1 MTKLFEGKVAL
12 VTGASRGIGAA
23 TAKALAAQGA
33 HVIIT
38 ARTAKD
44 LEAVEDAIFN
54 AGGNATIAPLDLTD
68 GDSIA
73 RLATAVTER
82 WGKLD
87 VLVLNAA
94 MLGTLAPVPAIDG
107 AEFARLFTL
116 NVTAQQVL
124 IASFDALLRKSDAGR
139 LVALTSSVGAAPRAF
154 WGAYGASKAALETL
168 VASYG
173 EEVKNLSAV
182 RTAIVDPGRT
192 RTQMRAKAYPGEDP
206 ATVHLSWDDAPEE
219 IRQSAIVGVEHALD
233 GARADARE
241 EGLDLLLRQ
250 VTGSGKPRR
259 RRRALKKLTFETF
272 FEYKK
277 ILVP

>member
-1 MTKLFEGKVAL
+1 MTKAFEGKIAL

-44 LEAVEDAIFN
+44 LEAVEDAIFD
-54 AGGNATIAPLDLTD
+54 AGGSATIAPLDLTD
-68 GDSIA
+68 GDSIG
-73 RLATAVTER
+73 RLAAAVTER

-87 VLVLNAA
+87 MLVLNAA

-139 LVALTSSVGAAPRAF
+139 LIALTSSVGSTPRAF
-154 WGAYGASKAALETL
+154 WGAYGASKAALENL

-173 EEVKNLSAV
+173 EEVKNLSPV
-182 RTAIVDPGRT
+182 RVAIVDPGKT
-192 RTQMRAKAYPGEDP
+192 RTKMRAAAYPGEDP
-206 ATVHLSWDDAPEE
+206 ATVKEPTVVAEAILNLL
-219 IRQSAIVGVEHALD
+219 QSNFET
-233 GARADARE
+233 GARLLV
-241 EGLDLLLRQ
+241 EG
-250 VTGSGKPRR
+250 
-259 RRRALKKLTFETF
+259 
-272 FEYKK
+272 
-277 ILVP
+277 

>member
-182 RTAIVDPGRT
+182 RTIIVDPGRT

-206 ATVHLSWDDAPEE
+206 ATVKEPS
-219 IRQSAIVGVEHALD
+219 VV
-233 GARADARE
+233 ADAI
-241 EGLDLLLRQ
+241 L
-250 VTGSGKPRR
+250 
-259 RRRALKKLTFETF
+259 AMLTTEFETGHR
-272 FEYKK
+272 
-277 ILVP
+277 LVVAG